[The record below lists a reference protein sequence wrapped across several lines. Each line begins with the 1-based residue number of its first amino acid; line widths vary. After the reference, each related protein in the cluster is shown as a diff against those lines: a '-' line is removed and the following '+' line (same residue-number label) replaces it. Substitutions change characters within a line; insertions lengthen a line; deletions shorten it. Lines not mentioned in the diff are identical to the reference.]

1 MQGCVPLP
9 QQNCCGWDGSP
20 GADSPTLPR
29 CGAQRALI
37 HTVLLCGVSDTAA
50 LWGWLG
56 DARSG
61 STSLGRCM
69 GDGGKLLR
77 AALPLSPVQD
87 VPVAVPCPSP
97 GGARIGGGEGGGG
110 SSEQICSFL
119 QTGAFVKGW
128 SRNTTRAPCPICG
141 QQGAIWLRW
150 GCVLPMLP
158 RCSTR
163 AMLFAPRPG
172 SNQLH
177 ILCALQKYS
186 SSSPQRYLAQHA
198 GHPSKSS
205 KGFYK
210 PCSDFWKYAWHLQ
223 ITQAFLSRGACS
235 QNRYSGCARNVDRHQ
250 QGAEIWSRIVSPIMC
265 SGLGKGNC
273 SEPQLLGF
281 QLALQL
287 CSSSQS
293 AFLAR
298 CCKQGCSDS

>member
-1 MQGCVPLP
+1 M
-9 QQNCCGWDGSP
+9 
-20 GADSPTLPR
+20 
-29 CGAQRALI
+29 
-37 HTVLLCGVSDTAA
+37 LLCGVSDTAV
-50 LWGWLG
+50 LWGWFG
-56 DARSG
+56 DNAHSG

-69 GDGGKLLR
+69 VMVGSFGELLCAGCARGSALSQSRGSRDGLGGPESR
-77 AALPLSPVQD
+77 SAASSRPERLQRRFIGPGMLQEPR
-87 VPVAVPCPSP
+87 VPYDDSRVP
-97 GGARIGGGEGGGG
+97 
-110 SSEQICSFL
+110 
-119 QTGAFVKGW
+119 
-128 SRNTTRAPCPICG
+128 
-141 QQGAIWLRW
+141 IWLGW

-163 AMLFAPRPG
+163 ATLFAPRPG
-172 SNQLH
+172 SNQLD

-186 SSSPQRYLAQHA
+186 SSSPQRYLPQHA

-210 PCSDFWKYAWHLQ
+210 HRSDFWKYAWHLQ
-223 ITQAFLSRGACS
+223 ITQTFLSGGACS
-235 QNRYSGCARNVDRHQ
+235 QHRYSGCARNVDRHQ